1 MPRPARHEL
10 RCRCPYLDLTQQYA
24 HELRTGARHFAFQE
38 ATRLQRMLN
47 HEIGLLEEAFATLAP
62 TRELKLPGKEPELVS
77 QILHRAKVETE
88 VV

>member
-1 MPRPARHEL
+1 
-10 RCRCPYLDLTQQYA
+10 
-24 HELRTGARHFAFQE
+24 
-38 ATRLQRMLN
+38 MLN